1 MFTRV
6 LFFKLVQGFYRV
18 NYDERNWNL
27 IWAQLLHDPKQI
39 PTISRAEL
47 IDDAFH
53 LARADLLP
61 YRTALNLANYL
72 RKETEYLPWRSAF
85 DVFQYIDAMLTRMP
99 STYEAF
105 KVMRLCYF
113 ENAMVILTCY
123 LQQFIVGILAP
134 LYEQLTVIGQTDGD
148 DLSTL
153 RLLSEATKWACRWD
167 QKDCVEMA
175 LVVYR
180 EWMARPN
187 DPEVIVPADLKRV
200 ITCTAVRHLN
210 WTEWQFA
217 WTKFQESNIQ
227 TEKSDLLNGMA
238 CTTNTSLLST

>member
-53 LARADLLP
+53 LARADLLS

-72 RKETEYLPWRSAF
+72 RKETEYLPWKSAF

-99 STYEAF
+99 STYEVF

-113 ENAMVILTCY
+113 ENTMVILS
-123 LQQFIVGILAP
+123 F
-134 LYEQLTVIGQTDGD
+134 
-148 DLSTL
+148 
-153 RLLSEATKWACRWD
+153 
-167 QKDCVEMA
+167 
-175 LVVYR
+175 
-180 EWMARPN
+180 
-187 DPEVIVPADLKRV
+187 
-200 ITCTAVRHLN
+200 
-210 WTEWQFA
+210 
-217 WTKFQESNIQ
+217 
-227 TEKSDLLNGMA
+227 
-238 CTTNTSLLST
+238 

>member
-1 MFTRV
+1 MSYLGCFE
-6 LFFKLVQGFYRV
+6 GFYRV

-27 IWAQLLHDPKQI
+27 IWAQLLHDPEQI

-47 IDDAFH
+47 VDDAFH
-53 LARADLLP
+53 LARADHLP
-61 YRTALNLANYL
+61 YRMALNLANYL

-85 DVFQYIDAMLTRMP
+85 DAFQYIDAMLIRMP

-105 KVMRLCYF
+105 KVITYYIIRARCIHHTL
-113 ENAMVILTCY
+113 IY
-123 LQQFIVGILAP
+123 LQQFVVGNLSP
-134 LYEQLTVIGQTDGD
+134 LYEQLTVFSQIIDGKD
-148 DLSTL
+148 SM
-153 RLLSEATKWACRWD
+153 RLLSESTKWACHWD
-167 QKDCVEMA
+167 QKDCVSNA

-180 EWMARPN
+180 EWMTRPN
-187 DPEVIVPADLKRV
+187 EPEVVPADLKRV

-210 WTEWQFA
+210 WPEWQFA

-238 CTTNTSLLST
+238 CTTNTSLLSS

>member
-1 MFTRV
+1 MGYPVVTIARNYSARTATASQSRFLVYPGKNFSQDENDLWVIPLTFITPLSKETKLRWLPPSSRAENMTDLNVDADQWLISNVNRSGITLQSPYLLDKMFTRV
-6 LFFKLVQGFYRV
+6 LFLKLVQGFYRV

-47 IDDAFH
+47 VDDAFH

-105 KVMRLCYF
+105 KVMRLYYF
-113 ENAMVILTCY
+113 ENAMVI
-123 LQQFIVGILAP
+123 
-134 LYEQLTVIGQTDGD
+134 
-148 DLSTL
+148 
-153 RLLSEATKWACRWD
+153 
-167 QKDCVEMA
+167 
-175 LVVYR
+175 
-180 EWMARPN
+180 
-187 DPEVIVPADLKRV
+187 
-200 ITCTAVRHLN
+200 
-210 WTEWQFA
+210 
-217 WTKFQESNIQ
+217 
-227 TEKSDLLNGMA
+227 
-238 CTTNTSLLST
+238 